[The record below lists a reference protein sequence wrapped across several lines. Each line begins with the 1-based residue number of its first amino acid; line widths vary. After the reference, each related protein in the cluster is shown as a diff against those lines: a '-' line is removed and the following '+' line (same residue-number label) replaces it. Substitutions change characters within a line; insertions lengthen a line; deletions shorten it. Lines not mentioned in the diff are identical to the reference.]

1 MAFVDWYVPQLP
13 KKTRNEKK
21 ALQCLSQ
28 DDDKAL
34 RQLLES
40 GLDPDMKIRYWSSD
54 RTLIHIALVANHAN
68 KCGKY
73 QVSQQVLEST
83 KSQIVQK
90 GQKVRESLFTLYSLQ
105 FDDFFFKI

>member
-73 QVSQQVLEST
+73 QVFW
-83 KSQIVQK
+83 QK
-90 GQKVRESLFTLYSLQ
+90 KIRESLFT
-105 FDDFFFKI
+105 F

>member
-54 RTLIHIALVANHAN
+54 RTLFHIALVANHAN
-68 KCGKY
+68 KCGKKKFGK
-73 QVSQQVLEST
+73 SHESRII
-83 KSQIVQK
+83 QIN
-90 GQKVRESLFTLYSLQ
+90 LTI
-105 FDDFFFKI
+105 FFQ

>member
-40 GLDPDMKIRYWSSD
+40 GLDPNMKIRYWSSD

-73 QVSQQVLEST
+73 QVSQQVLVKQKIAKCLERR
-83 KSQIVQK
+83 KS
-90 GQKVRESLFTLYSLQ
+90 S
-105 FDDFFFKI
+105 